1 MLRSVEIELSV
12 KFSPPFANT
21 FSVSRNYMRNTFL
34 ILSIL
39 LISFSCNSQKRI
51 QNNQKK
57 GIGIAQKTA
66 NPNTPYIYKKGFLN
80 YNIVKI
86 PVIHNSDTITL
97 NELKFNAVYSAMYTK
112 KVMYD
117 KFGKWAKEIRPNNES
132 HPILLWENVKLFED
146 ENKFFTIYANGD
158 ENWNEIYASVLVFD
172 NEKNDCLKENS
183 SFRDKIVHY
192 FSNSIQN
199 LNDNEN
205 FYDVYWK
212 SVNEFEKK
220 SSKK

>member
-1 MLRSVEIELSV
+1 MKKTL
-12 KFSPPFANT
+12 
-21 FSVSRNYMRNTFL
+21 L
-34 ILSIL
+34 ILSIS
-39 LISFSCNSQKRI
+39 LISFSCNSQKKI
-51 QNNQKK
+51 KNNKEK
-57 GIGIAQKTA
+57 GVGIAQKTA

-86 PVIHNSDTITL
+86 PVIQKNDTITL

-158 ENWNEIYASVLVFD
+158 ENWNEIYASVLVYD
-172 NEKNDCLKENS
+172 NEKNDCLKENNS
-183 SFRDKIVHY
+183 LRDKIVHY

-199 LNDNEN
+199 LNDNKN

-220 SSKK
+220 STKK